1 MKLTKHFASSRFQET
16 SFYVAAWFFVFTVP
30 IALVYMTTANA
41 REHFTWNSVFVMW
54 VGLLPFLL
62 AFIVHDLLIT
72 PVLLKLKKGLL
83 YLACSLALVALF
95 MVATTSS
102 TWRDFRQHQLMGTR
116 VVLFKPPPPHP
127 EPHPARTEEWFPDRF
142 EVINPHALVNCVVL
156 LMMLGVNIG
165 VKMFFKVQRDERTM
179 REVERQSLEKELEYL
194 KYQINP
200 HFFMNTLANI
210 DALVEIDPKKART
223 SILDLSRMMRYA
235 LSEGAKTL
243 VPLCHDIDFMRH
255 YLSLMRLRYVKG
267 VNVSV
272 DFPKNDNGVSI
283 PPLLFVTFIEN
294 AFKHGISYRDASFVD
309 IQLTVD
315 DNNVRFHC
323 VNSRH
328 ADDKHGTGIGLEN
341 VRRRLN
347 LIYGTRYKLH
357 IEQPEGKYELSLI
370 IPKDYD
376 KVPCNG

>member
-1 MKLTKHFASSRFQET
+1 
-16 SFYVAAWFFVFTVP
+16 
-30 IALVYMTTANA
+30 
-41 REHFTWNSVFVMW
+41 
-54 VGLLPFLL
+54 
-62 AFIVHDLLIT
+62 
-72 PVLLKLKKGLL
+72 
-83 YLACSLALVALF
+83 
-95 MVATTSS
+95 
-102 TWRDFRQHQLMGTR
+102 MGTR